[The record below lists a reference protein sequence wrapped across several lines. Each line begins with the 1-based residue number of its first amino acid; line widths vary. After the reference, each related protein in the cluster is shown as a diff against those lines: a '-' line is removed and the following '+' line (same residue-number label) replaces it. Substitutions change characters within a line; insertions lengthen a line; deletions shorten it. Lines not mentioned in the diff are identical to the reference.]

1 MDLNIEQFCFG
12 REGPE
17 KPHEAEGL
25 SAHSRKEQRM
35 DAKDLEGQMETRG
48 KKELKAEVKKLEGS
62 IGPSP
67 NRTMQTSGARKNQ
80 DINFLSTSP

>member
-1 MDLNIEQFCFG
+1 
-12 REGPE
+12 
-17 KPHEAEGL
+17 
-25 SAHSRKEQRM
+25 M
-35 DAKDLEGQMETRG
+35 DAKDLEGQVETRG

-80 DINFLSTSP
+80 HINFLSTSH